1 MVVELLSLAM
11 IKQFGR
17 EIDVD
22 VPILGNVAY
31 LEFVYQAMLSLS
43 KTSLN
48 EKDVLHLGMVIPI

>member
-11 IKQFGR
+11 IKQFGK

-22 VPILGNVAY
+22 VQILGNVAY
-31 LEFVYQAMLSLS
+31 LEFVFQAMLSLL

-48 EKDVLHLGMVIPI
+48 EKDVLDLGMVIPI